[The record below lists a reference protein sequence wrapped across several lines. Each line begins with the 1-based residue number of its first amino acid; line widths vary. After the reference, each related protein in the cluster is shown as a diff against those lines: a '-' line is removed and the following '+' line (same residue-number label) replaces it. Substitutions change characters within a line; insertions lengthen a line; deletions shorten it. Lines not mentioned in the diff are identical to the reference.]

1 MELDRNMSFSPL
13 KFLKSSLARFAR
25 REEGTIMAETVI
37 ILPMMLWSFLALF
50 VYWDSFRSMNT
61 TQKASYTI
69 ADMISREMVAVN
81 DAYITGM
88 RNVMQYML
96 DQGEVPRIR
105 VTSVSYSL
113 ANNRFEVRWS
123 RSPSNA
129 LPILTTTS
137 LQSLASRIPAMS
149 DGDHVI
155 IVETKVDYKPS
166 FNVGV
171 EDTVL
176 EQFIVT
182 RPRFVPRI
190 CHASVSCT

>member
-190 CHASVSCT
+190 CHANVSCT